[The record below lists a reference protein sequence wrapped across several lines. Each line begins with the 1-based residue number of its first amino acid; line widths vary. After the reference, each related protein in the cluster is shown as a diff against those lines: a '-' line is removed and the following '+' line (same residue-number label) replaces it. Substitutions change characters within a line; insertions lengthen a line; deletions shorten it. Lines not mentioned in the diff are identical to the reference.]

1 MTIQLTII
9 RIEEYGPWTITL
21 GSDREARL
29 QMLQA
34 NFYYDLQRL
43 FSAKDCLVYLNRFDE
58 YFAITNGLSVADHL
72 VIESEL
78 SSLYKKLKL
87 SMAIGNGETP
97 YQANLDAYH
106 TRKMGELGIKKTRI
120 FASAAVPFS
129 MSNSIPR
136 VNEFVQI
143 MHIDMNNSAE
153 IGSKL
158 SPYEMTCLIIKIYAR
173 LSEEFVKKESLT
185 FFLGGDNFMVVSNA
199 ATKQDAEETIMKVT
213 QGTNIKLNC
222 GIGIG
227 RTGRKAANA
236 ATKALDTIRDLRHV
250 GKDLPVYEVECL

>member
-1 MTIQLTII
+1 MV
-9 RIEEYGPWTITL
+9 L
-21 GSDREARL
+21 GLLLLVATGKRGC

-58 YFAITNGLSVADHL
+58 YFAITNGLSVTDHL

-106 TRKMGELGIKKTRI
+106 TPENGRTKYEKTRI

-143 MHIDMNNSAE
+143 MHIDMNNSAD
-153 IGSKL
+153 IGSK
-158 SPYEMTCLIIKIYAR
+158 T
-173 LSEEFVKKESLT
+173 VSL
-185 FFLGGDNFMVVSNA
+185 
-199 ATKQDAEETIMKVT
+199 
-213 QGTNIKLNC
+213 
-222 GIGIG
+222 
-227 RTGRKAANA
+227 
-236 ATKALDTIRDLRHV
+236 
-250 GKDLPVYEVECL
+250 